1 MESISYLTYL
11 GVVVLLGLACS
22 VISKKIAVPNIL
34 LLIFTGIFLNKFWDI
49 INGGVFF
56 FQKLGFIKSYTPY
69 LSGPLI
75 FFPPLFIAILALLAL
90 VMIVFES
97 TSKFKYKDLDD
108 FSLSALKLTIVF
120 FAVNFAILSILTNL
134 LFGLENI
141 FLAGLFAALMSGTA
155 SDVVMSMIKETKN
168 EVIKLLEIES
178 IFNTPL
184 IVIIPF
190 LILELISNI
199 GFLSSSIIIS
209 KLIEIEIN
217 KLLDGSNS
225 FEDFITNF
233 REDDDLIK
241 KRKEAREL
249 LNLNENENNLEV
261 IDKQFKNM
269 AKEVHPDMENG
280 SAEKFKK
287 LNEAHKI
294 LRKELE

>member
-209 KLIEIEIN
+209 KLIEQLIPF
-217 KLLDGSNS
+217 LQQ
-225 FEDFITNF
+225 FITG
-233 REDDDLIK
+233 IG
-241 KRKEAREL
+241 AGV
-249 LNLNENENNLEV
+249 V
-261 IDKQFKNM
+261 IGL
-269 AKEVHPDMENG
+269 AAV
-280 SAEKFKK
+280 
-287 LNEAHKI
+287 KI
-294 LRKELE
+294 LREQHSHVLSPLALISAALLTYILAENLGGNGVLAVTAMGFIFGNMALKDKGPTQ